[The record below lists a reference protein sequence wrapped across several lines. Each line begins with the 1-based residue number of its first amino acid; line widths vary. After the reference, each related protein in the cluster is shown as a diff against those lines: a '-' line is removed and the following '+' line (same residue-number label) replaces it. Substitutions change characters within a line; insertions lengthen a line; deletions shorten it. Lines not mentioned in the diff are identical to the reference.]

1 MTAPRQATES
11 DIPAMHRVR
20 LAVRE
25 NRLSDPARITEA
37 DYKAAL
43 TELGRT
49 WVVEEDGE
57 VVAFATGY
65 RSGSIWALFVHPDHE
80 GRGHGHALHSTVV
93 SWLWSL
99 GLTRLWLTTGPDTR
113 AERFYVSR
121 GWRPCGHA
129 ASGELRLEL
138 SRTPAEA
145 RLENRAP

>member
-1 MTAPRQATES
+1 
-11 DIPAMHRVR
+11 MHCVR

-37 DYKAAL
+37 DYVAAL
-43 TELGRT
+43 AELGRT
-49 WVVEEDGE
+49 WVVEQEGE
-57 VVAFATGY
+57 IVAFATAY

-80 GRGHGHALHSTVV
+80 GRGCGHALHAAVV

-99 GLTRLWLTTGPDTR
+99 GHTRLWLTTSPDTR

-121 GWRPCGHA
+121 GWQPCGRT

-138 SRTPAEA
+138 SK
-145 RLENRAP
+145 APSQMRQSPDHPVF